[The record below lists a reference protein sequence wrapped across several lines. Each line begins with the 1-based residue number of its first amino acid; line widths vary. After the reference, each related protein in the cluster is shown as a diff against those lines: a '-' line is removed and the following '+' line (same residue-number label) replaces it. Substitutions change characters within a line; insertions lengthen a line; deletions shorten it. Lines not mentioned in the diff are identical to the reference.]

1 MVIESTRLVMGR
13 ACPNQRLLPIP
24 LNFDVYLRIVAHPII
39 VSFVSHNSFSMMFSH
54 FCSALK
60 LSREETIEQ

>member
-39 VSFVSHNSFSMMFSH
+39 VSFVLISS
-54 FCSALK
+54 LII
-60 LSREETIEQ
+60 LSR